1 MVAPS
6 NSISQRSGGPLQR
19 ATESAA
25 AAMRTQGVALALPGN
40 RLVGVLHGAYTF
52 DETSFVKS
60 GMLVI
65 LVAPDEG
72 SDDHLHGEE
81 LLGQLQPTLHFQSL
95 GFVLPDRQKRGGKST
110 IESWA
115 DDVAEILKFLHDTQ
129 QQMEVRG
136 IVAHGKAAEACLLH
150 ANRTAMIA
158 AAEAEA
164 EANPKPVEEEKEVK
178 RCAGKCGCVV
188 TWHSTHC
195 CRMCAAQPGE
205 HGPLCERVLAEPPP
219 KRYDVRQLCLLGC
232 SHEGPD
238 GAPFD
243 ATDAFEH
250 SWRMLSI
257 HGTEDVIA
265 DLLSAQVFHSQH
277 RGCGAKRTNED
288 HHRLRL
294 VPKATHSF
302 NKHLSA
308 VGGLIN
314 DWFEGARRLGS
325 NDLGASLGAA
335 AGGEDSGGPR
345 LLRGESGSDESPSHV
360 NLSGTRA
367 NARMLGN
374 GVLWLAEELRNDTT
388 VRSLDLSSNNIRHAA
403 ANALASALEVNTT
416 LGSLELSHN
425 NLLGN
430 GAQTLAASLQN
441 SKSLTRLGLKSNG
454 IGATGAAALAVAL
467 ASNRCSLT
475 SLNLRGMV

>member
-1 MVAPS
+1 
-6 NSISQRSGGPLQR
+6 
-19 ATESAA
+19 
-25 AAMRTQGVALALPGN
+25 
-40 RLVGVLHGAYTF
+40 
-52 DETSFVKS
+52 
-60 GMLVI
+60 
-65 LVAPDEG
+65 
-72 SDDHLHGEE
+72 
-81 LLGQLQPTLHFQSL
+81 
-95 GFVLPDRQKRGGKST
+95 
-110 IESWA
+110 
-115 DDVAEILKFLHDTQ
+115 
-129 QQMEVRG
+129 
-136 IVAHGKAAEACLLH
+136 
-150 ANRTAMIA
+150 
-158 AAEAEA
+158 
-164 EANPKPVEEEKEVK
+164 
-178 RCAGKCGCVV
+178 
-188 TWHSTHC
+188 
-195 CRMCAAQPGE
+195 MCAAQPGE

-294 VPKATHSF
+294 VPNATHSF

-345 LLRGESGSDESPSHV
+345 LLRGESGCDEPPSHV

-454 IGATGAAALAVAL
+454 IGATGAAALAVSL

-475 SLNLRGMV
+475 SLNLRGNGLTAVGAASLAAALKSNTNLTELDLSENLVKETGATALAEALNTNASLTSLSLRYNGIRSAASKLAASLTSNTTLNSLDLKQNDLSQVDLIAIAAVIGRNTTLMTLELGLDASTLAAAAEEVVSINRLLERNRDRAAEAEAQVEAAVDEAWAWPREDESEAE